1 MKKVISVY
9 IIFGF
14 LLTSFAGCGKLS
26 EVNSHDLLKNLDEV
40 NRKLDALEKKY
51 TASATKSEGVSPT
64 WTELAKASAFRVLE
78 LSLSAAIGAGI
89 ISVGSRIWRRCFHTN
104 SETYFVSLINQRI
117 AVQQV

>member
-1 MKKVISVY
+1 MIMKKVISVY

-64 WTELAKASAFRVLE
+64 WTELRKLLLLEFLNFLCPQQSVLVLFRSGLGFGGVLVIQIQK
-78 LSLSAAIGAGI
+78 L
-89 ISVGSRIWRRCFHTN
+89 ISCR
-104 SETYFVSLINQRI
+104 
-117 AVQQV
+117 